1 MYFLFFFFKQKTAY
15 EMRISDWSSDVCS
28 SDLAAEAAAM
38 VHEQIRNWR
47 EGRPVPPQPAA
58 LPPEVASGTDA
69 THTAEA
75 PRMAAARLEISPGP
89 ADAMPPKPGAAA
101 GAGFEGQQ
109 APIAGTGESQATHE
123 AETQRTEEQ

>member
-1 MYFLFFFFKQKTAY
+1 
-15 EMRISDWSSDVCS
+15 
-28 SDLAAEAAAM
+28 M

-58 LPPEVASGTDA
+58 LPPGVASGTDA

-89 ADAMPPKPGAAA
+89 DDAMPPKPGAAA
-101 GAGFEGQQ
+101 GAGFDGQQ
-109 APIAGTGESQATHE
+109 ASIAGTGESPATPELELMDLRARVSELDELHKHKQE
-123 AETQRTEEQ
+123 FPDISDERCVGHKCGIPSKST

>member
-1 MYFLFFFFKQKTAY
+1 
-15 EMRISDWSSDVCS
+15 MRAPQPEELTRYDAV
-28 SDLAAEAAAM
+28 EAAAM

-89 ADAMPPKPGAAA
+89 DDALPPKPGAAA
-101 GAGFEGQQ
+101 RPGFAGPQ
-109 APIAGTGESQATHE
+109 APLAGHGTPQANTPAQH
-123 AETQRTEEQ
+123 QH

>member
-1 MYFLFFFFKQKTAY
+1 MLALLRVNPDAFIAGNINLLRRGAILRAPQPAELSRY
-15 EMRISDWSSDVCS
+15 D
-28 SDLAAEAAAM
+28 AAEAAAM

-75 PRMAAARLEISPGP
+75 PRMAAARLEIRS
-89 ADAMPPKPGAAA
+89 
-101 GAGFEGQQ
+101 
-109 APIAGTGESQATHE
+109 
-123 AETQRTEEQ
+123 EEHTSELQSLMRISYAVFCLKKKKQHNVSTT

>member
-1 MYFLFFFFKQKTAY
+1 
-15 EMRISDWSSDVCS
+15 
-28 SDLAAEAAAM
+28 M

-89 ADAMPPKPGAAA
+89 DDAMPPKPGAAA
-101 GAGFEGQQ
+101 GAGFDGQQ
-109 APIAGTGESQATHE
+109 ASIAGRS
-123 AETQRTEEQ
+123 EEHTSELQSLMRISYAVFCLKKKKRHKLNA